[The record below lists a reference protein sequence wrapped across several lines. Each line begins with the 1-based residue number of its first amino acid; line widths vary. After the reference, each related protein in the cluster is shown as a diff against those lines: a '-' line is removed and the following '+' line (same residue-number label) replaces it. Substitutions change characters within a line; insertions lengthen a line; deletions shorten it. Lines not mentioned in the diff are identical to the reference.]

1 MSDRL
6 KYIVQ
11 GFSSVGS
18 KDHYASGPVMFLPLS
33 FSHLPYL
40 MDLKLSHI
48 VYNFP
53 HYKPL

>member
-1 MSDRL
+1 MSGRL

-11 GFSSVGS
+11 ELFV
-18 KDHYASGPVMFLPLS
+18 SGIQRLLHLRACNVPPP

-53 HYKPL
+53 HYRSL